1 MRISDWSSDVCS
13 SDLGHARGDAGGD
26 VYGALVARPADE
38 TAQQTR
44 RCQSAATLG
53 LDEQAEVVG
62 NQVVAAP
69 VRRAGA
75 DHSTDEHAL
84 PLGDGTESPVLRQ
97 APVPAAAALPPAPPP
112 HPQPTP
118 PTPPP

>member
-84 PLGDGTESPVLRQ
+84 AFGDGKESLVVRQ
-97 APVPAAAALPPAPPP
+97 APVHEAADLRAAPPRSEE
-112 HPQPTP
+112 HTSE
-118 PTPPP
+118 

>member
-13 SDLGHARGDAGGD
+13 SDL
-26 VYGALVARPADE
+26 E

-44 RCQSAATLG
+44 RCQSDATLG

-84 PLGDGTESPVLRQ
+84 AFGAGKESLVVRQ
-97 APVPAAAALPPAPPP
+97 APVYRADERRVGQVCVNTCRDRLSLAYS
-112 HPQPTP
+112 QKKTK
-118 PTPPP
+118 TK

>member
-13 SDLGHARGDAGGD
+13 SDL
-26 VYGALVARPADE
+26 E

-84 PLGDGTESPVLRQ
+84 AFGDGKESLVVRQ
-97 APVPAAAALPPAPPP
+97 APVHRSEERRVGKECGSTCRSRWSPY
-112 HPQPTP
+112 H
-118 PTPPP
+118 